1 MSVVSKGKKVA
12 NLGLQWFR
20 DIYRNRK
27 LILDLANKDFKSR
40 YAASYL
46 GIIWAFVQP
55 IVTVAI
61 YILVFQLG
69 FKAKPVRDVP
79 YALWL
84 VVGIVPW
91 LFFQEALLSATNSL
105 IEFSYLVKKVVF
117 KISVLPMVKI
127 ISAFYV
133 HIFFVGVAVL
143 LYFAFGYTPHLYI
156 IQVIYY
162 TFAAVILVLGFSY
175 ITASMVVFFRDLGQ
189 IVSIL
194 LQFGMWLTPIMWN
207 MDDLEWMT
215 QGIHRF
221 LKLNPMYYITNG
233 YRDAFLNRVWFWER
247 GTWSVYFWIFTIAIW
262 LLGTMAF
269 KKLEK
274 HFADVL

>member
-127 ISAFYV
+127 ISAF
-133 HIFFVGVAVL
+133 
-143 LYFAFGYTPHLYI
+143 
-156 IQVIYY
+156 
-162 TFAAVILVLGFSY
+162 
-175 ITASMVVFFRDLGQ
+175 
-189 IVSIL
+189 
-194 LQFGMWLTPIMWN
+194 
-207 MDDLEWMT
+207 
-215 QGIHRF
+215 
-221 LKLNPMYYITNG
+221 
-233 YRDAFLNRVWFWER
+233 
-247 GTWSVYFWIFTIAIW
+247 
-262 LLGTMAF
+262 
-269 KKLEK
+269 
-274 HFADVL
+274 

>member
-133 HIFFVGVAVL
+133 HIFFVGVAVI
-143 LYFAFGYTPHLYI
+143 LYFAFGYTPHLYM

-162 TFAAVILVLGFSY
+162 TFRSFFLYFFSSYFSIRFFLYHCFYGGFLSRFGTDCEHF
-175 ITASMVVFFRDLGQ
+175 IT
-189 IVSIL
+189 I
-194 LQFGMWLTPIMWN
+194 WN
-207 MDDLEWMT
+207 VAYSHYVEY
-215 QGIHRF
+215 G
-221 LKLNPMYYITNG
+221 
-233 YRDAFLNRVWFWER
+233 
-247 GTWSVYFWIFTIAIW
+247 
-262 LLGTMAF
+262 
-269 KKLEK
+269 
-274 HFADVL
+274 

>member
-105 IEFSYLVKKVVF
+105 I
-117 KISVLPMVKI
+117 
-127 ISAFYV
+127 
-133 HIFFVGVAVL
+133 
-143 LYFAFGYTPHLYI
+143 
-156 IQVIYY
+156 
-162 TFAAVILVLGFSY
+162 
-175 ITASMVVFFRDLGQ
+175 
-189 IVSIL
+189 
-194 LQFGMWLTPIMWN
+194 
-207 MDDLEWMT
+207 
-215 QGIHRF
+215 
-221 LKLNPMYYITNG
+221 
-233 YRDAFLNRVWFWER
+233 
-247 GTWSVYFWIFTIAIW
+247 
-262 LLGTMAF
+262 
-269 KKLEK
+269 
-274 HFADVL
+274 